1 MAFLI
6 SLFGGGV
13 PTTAKVEQE
22 EAALIK
28 DYNDF
33 QEYTGSEELSRYEE
47 LDAQVNSN
55 EFTEKKKEI
64 MGRTFKATEEYKK
77 EQELQKELERRYGG
91 AVKGPK
97 FFQGEEEDK

>member
-28 DYNDF
+28 DYNDS

-55 EFTEKKKEI
+55 EFAEKKKEI
-64 MGRTFKATEEYKK
+64 TGRTFKATEEYKK
-77 EQELQKELERRYGG
+77 EQEFLALKKSKSIKDYYKIAKLI
-91 AVKGPK
+91 K
-97 FFQGEEEDK
+97 